1 MFTVIN
7 MIIITIVI
15 NTNRNI
21 MKMKHITRRN
31 LKHMKKI
38 NMNTRVKIRV
48 IIMLKNIMNMNI
60 NMEEGNMDMII
71 MLLIKPN

>member
-48 IIMLKNIMNMNI
+48 IIMPKNIMNMNI

-71 MLLIKPN
+71 MLPIKPN